1 MTNSGKPT
9 HNTIPIRLDRGK
21 LAGEGLEAMPPL
33 PDEIRL
39 KGIQNTSEALL
50 FDGEFIAFV
59 WQGDDGV
66 LLIEDHPFD
75 QFVHVLNGTAIL
87 TEKGGTSQEF
97 NVGDSFVVP
106 KGFSGTWEIRNEYR
120 ELMIFESN
128 AYKAGIGAFE

>member
-1 MTNSGKPT
+1 MTNSGKST
-9 HNTIPIRLDRGK
+9 RDTVPIRLDRGK
-21 LAGEGLEAMPPL
+21 LRGEGLDVMPPL

-39 KGIQNTSEALL
+39 KGIRNTSEALL

-75 QFVHVLNGTAIL
+75 QFVQVLNGTAIL
-87 TEKGGTSQEF
+87 TEKGGPSQEF
-97 NVGDSFVVP
+97 NVGDRFVVP
-106 KGFSGTWEIRNEYR
+106 KGFSGTWEIGNEYR